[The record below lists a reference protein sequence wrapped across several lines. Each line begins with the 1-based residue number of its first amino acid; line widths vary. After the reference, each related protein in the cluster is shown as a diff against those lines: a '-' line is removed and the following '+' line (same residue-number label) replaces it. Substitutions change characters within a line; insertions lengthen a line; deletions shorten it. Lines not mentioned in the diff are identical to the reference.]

1 MEETKNNQVI
11 KPIKYTQPT
20 NFIDFLKRQYEIFR
34 KDFIHNNKV
43 KREGIIC
50 ALPDLEYCYY
60 VALTFSD
67 EVNAKIEKF
76 SKEISNLVPA
86 VAYNPA
92 NIHTTLANGYI
103 TRGDFKVDNN
113 IINKLN
119 DIVLGASK
127 KKIFPLVHHS
137 WLINSGGIISA
148 AYGNE
153 GFFNVAYEINQ
164 EAKKRGLEL
173 NFPWGAHMSVNRFSE
188 SKRPDQIKDL
198 LSFIEQAKP
207 LGQISPIKITLGT
220 AYTTKNEFLLN
231 EYSRVS
237 I

>member
-11 KPIKYTQPT
+11 KPTKYAPPT
-20 NFIDFLKRQYEIFR
+20 NFIDFLKRQDNIFR
-34 KDFIHNNKV
+34 KDFICNEKV

-50 ALPDLEYCYY
+50 TLPDLEHCYY
-60 VALTFSD
+60 VAFTFPD
-67 EVNAKIEKF
+67 EINAEIEKF
-76 SKEISNLVPA
+76 SKEISNLVPT
-86 VAYNPA
+86 VTYNPA

-103 TRGDFKVDNN
+103 THGDFKVDNN
-113 IINKLN
+113 IIDKLS
-119 DIVLGASK
+119 DIVGGASK
-127 KKIFPLVHHS
+127 KKISSLVYHS

-188 SKRPDQIKDL
+188 AKRPDQIKDL

-231 EYSRVS
+231 EYFSTS

>member
-11 KPIKYTQPT
+11 KPARYTSPT
-20 NFIDFLKRQYEIFR
+20 NFINFLKRQDEVFR
-34 KDFIHNNKV
+34 KDFICDEKV

-50 ALPDLEYCYY
+50 TLPDLEYCYY
-60 VALTFSD
+60 VALVFSD

-76 SKEISNLVPA
+76 SKGISNLVPA
-86 VAYNPA
+86 VTYNSA
-92 NIHTTLANGYI
+92 NIHATLANGYI
-103 TRGDFKVDNN
+103 TRGDFKFDNDV
-113 IINKLN
+113 INKLSE
-119 DIVLGASK
+119 IVRSASK
-127 KKIFPLVHHS
+127 KEIFPLVHYS

-164 EAKKRGLEL
+164 EAKKRDLEL

-188 SKRPDQIKDL
+188 AKRPDQIKDL
-198 LSFIEQAKP
+198 LSFIGQAKP

-220 AYTTKNEFLLN
+220 GYTTKNEFLLN
-231 EYSRVS
+231 EYDRVF